1 MTMPRGRTSRDD
13 NNDGGRGDYMNLAL
27 GGKVVGDVLRNLGK
41 AANPSISVVSG
52 LVGKLASHRRKVKTA
67 STGMQRTT
75 PKQPGTSGNVTSAT
89 SSRDAAKMLKP
100 KKVTTPG
107 SGIGTAQTAGQKRK
121 IIEGVNEDDP
131 FK

>member
-1 MTMPRGRTSRDD
+1 MMP
-13 NNDGGRGDYMNLAL
+13 NDQGRGDYMNLAL

-41 AANPSISVVSG
+41 AANPTVSVVSG
-52 LVGKLASHRRKVKTA
+52 LVGKLASHRKKVKTA
-67 STGMQRTT
+67 STGMQRMT
-75 PKQPGTSGNVTSAT
+75 PKKPGSSGNVSSAM
-89 SSRDAAKMLKP
+89 SSQAAAKALKP

-107 SGIGTAQTAGQKRK
+107 AGIGTAQTAGQKRK